1 MSLIIVWVGNRMTLA
16 KNRNLD
22 DFCCQSEKKDLREV
36 LGKSLEQFHGV
47 RIQIG

>member
-1 MSLIIVWVGNRMTLA
+1 MIFVA
-16 KNRNLD
+16 KVK
-22 DFCCQSEKKDLREV
+22 EKGLREV